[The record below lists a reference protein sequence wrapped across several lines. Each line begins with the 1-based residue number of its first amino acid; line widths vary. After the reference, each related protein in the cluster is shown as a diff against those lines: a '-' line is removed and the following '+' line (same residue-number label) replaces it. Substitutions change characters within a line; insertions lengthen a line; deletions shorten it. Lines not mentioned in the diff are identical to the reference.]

1 MKVVTIVGARPQ
13 FIKAGPVSRALASA
27 GIGEVL
33 VHTGQHYDR
42 GLSDVFFE
50 QLRLRH
56 PDHDLGVGSG
66 PHGEQTGR
74 MLAAIERVL
83 LDEQPAWAL
92 VYGDTNST
100 VAGALAAA
108 KLHIPVAHVESGLR
122 SYNRTMPEE
131 INRVVTD
138 HLSSM
143 LFCPTERAMANL
155 AAEGLTDGC
164 RLVGDVMYDSV
175 LRNVRLAEEAVDPLA
190 ALGLR
195 PGGYYLATVHR
206 AGNTDDD
213 ERLGVILGLL
223 AGLDRPAVLPLHPR
237 TAAALRRSGIRA
249 DQGALRAI
257 PPVPYLEMLLLERGA
272 KAILT
277 DSGGVQKEAYF
288 FGVPCVTLRPETEWV
303 ETVEA
308 GWNAVVDADAERFL
322 AAVAAVVARGGDLPP
337 FPATRESDVGALY
350 GTGNAAGQ
358 IAQALL
364 EFARPQERP

>member
-1 MKVVTIVGARPQ
+1 MKVVTVVGARPQ
-13 FIKAGPVSRALASA
+13 FIKAGPVSRALEAA
-27 GIGEVL
+27 GIDEVL
-33 VHTGQHYDR
+33 AHTGQHYDP

-50 QLRLRH
+50 QLQLRP
-56 PDHDLGVGSG
+56 PDHHLGVGSG
-66 PHGEQTGR
+66 SHGVQTGR

-83 LDEQPAWAL
+83 LDERPSWAL

-100 VAGALAAA
+100 LAGALAAA

-138 HLSSM
+138 HLSSL

-155 AAEGLTDGC
+155 AAEGLTEGC

-175 LRNVRLAEEAVDPLA
+175 LTNVRLAEEAVDPLA
-190 ALGLR
+190 ALGVR
-195 PGGYYLATVHR
+195 QGGYYLATLHR
-206 AGNTDDD
+206 AGNTDDV
-213 ERLGVILGLL
+213 ERLRVLLGLL
-223 AGLDRPAVLPLHPR
+223 AELDYPTVLPLHPR
-237 TAAALRRSGIRA
+237 TAGVLARTGIQA
-249 DQGALRAI
+249 DRGALRTV

-277 DSGGVQKEAYF
+277 DSGGVQKEACF

-308 GWNAVVDADAERFL
+308 GWNAVVDADPERFR
-322 AAVAAVVARGGDLPP
+322 AAISGIGSWAGDSPP
-337 FPATRESDVGALY
+337 FVGTGDPGGRALY
-350 GTGNAAGQ
+350 GSGIASVQ

-364 EFARPQERP
+364 EPT